1 MPLLIESGELDEL
14 HARALVVTGWPILGA
29 RQLLYMVHA
38 GWRWQVTN
46 PYGQGHIQPI
56 TDDEARWAIEARYR
70 EWLES
75 RAKTNREGGRRR
87 DTLVLECYCPW
98 TQPNPYGVDA
108 CVKMTDAPTR
118 IDALAKCVLAVAE
131 KVK

>member
-1 MPLLIESGELDEL
+1 MPLLIDSGELDEL
-14 HARALVVTGWPILGA
+14 HVKALAVTGWPQLASNIVLVALRHGFAWSQGDEA
-29 RQLLYMVHA
+29 RHA
-38 GWRWQVTN
+38 AS
-46 PYGQGHIQPI
+46 PA
-56 TDDEARWAIEARYR
+56 EARWAIEARYR

>member
-1 MPLLIESGELDEL
+1 MPLLTDDGVLDDL
-14 HARALVVTGWPILGA
+14 HARALAVTGWPILGA

-70 EWLES
+70 EWLEGIIQQVNE
-75 RAKTNREGGRRR
+75 R
-87 DTLVLECYCPW
+87 
-98 TQPNPYGVDA
+98 YGADLFEKLFYSVWVDDDCDGNA
-108 CVKMTDAPTR
+108 TTR